1 MKKLLFSLLFFS
13 AIAWLWIGHIIAAD
27 GSLNNISGTT
37 TIGGSPLTGTGL
49 TNGNVNAFVIFTNN
63 QVSISYNSSGIFT
76 LTNYAAAG
84 LGFVWSTNGSAT
96 NTGNIQSAT
105 LNTTGSATIGTTGG
119 ASSLVAASNTVVR
132 WGTNSSSALTKF
144 GGIFATNNANG
155 TYSFFGPAS
164 AGDVSTAGN
173 NGAGIQFFAA
183 AGTQVA
189 FVGDVELMLK
199 STGGTTLAAG
209 ITSGSANRL
218 ATVGANRVGWAEL
231 TASNIVSTGT
241 ITATNA
247 FLLPTNYVAA
257 NFTPVAGYVSIVASN
272 GVLWKVTQLTTNLL
286 SANTP

>member
-1 MKKLLFSLLFFS
+1 MKKLLLSLLFFS

-27 GSLNNISGTT
+27 GLLQNVSGTT
-37 TIGGSPLTGTGL
+37 STGGSVPVSGFL
-49 TNGNVNAFVIFTNN
+49 TN
-63 QVSISYNSSGIFT
+63 NSTVG
-76 LTNYAAAG
+76 
-84 LGFVWSTNGSAT
+84 WT

-105 LNTTGSATIGTTGG
+105 LNTTGSATIGTTNG

-189 FVGDVELMLK
+189 FVGDVELMFK

-247 FLLPTNYVAA
+247 FLIPTNYVAA

-272 GVLWKVTQLTTNLL
+272 GILWKVTQLSTQLL
-286 SANTP
+286 DAAQSP